1 VALSAAS
8 AERPSQPD
16 PSELWRSY
24 PLEQKPAT
32 VAKSPATATASKH
45 RNTQAPASSAAD
57 KGGGGPSSVLIAAIG
72 FAAALLVVAAMA
84 LLRRRRQP
92 AAAGPV
98 FPPAAPRAAPLAAAP
113 ATAQRPLEP
122 VPPPPMPAARNGQ
135 RAAAARKAMTCQIRW
150 NRRGRS
156 FYAVSV
162 DAKGIEHMLASSAR
176 LEEAEPAPPDETP
189 EARAALRH
197 LAKELRD
204 RGWRPLRAKG
214 IDFEERRWYA
224 RRFRWPTEE
233 ELAEAGHADAGE
245 VDEQVSGRSGGGR

>member
-1 VALSAAS
+1 
-8 AERPSQPD
+8 
-16 PSELWRSY
+16 
-24 PLEQKPAT
+24 
-32 VAKSPATATASKH
+32 
-45 RNTQAPASSAAD
+45 
-57 KGGGGPSSVLIAAIG
+57 
-72 FAAALLVVAAMA
+72 M
-84 LLRRRRQP
+84 P
-92 AAAGPV
+92 AA
-98 FPPAAPRAAPLAAAP
+98 R
-113 ATAQRPLEP
+113 
-122 VPPPPMPAARNGQ
+122 ARNGQ

-162 DAKGIEHMLASSAR
+162 DANGIEHMLASSAR
-176 LEEAEPAPPDETP
+176 LEEAGPAPPDETP

-204 RGWRPLRAKG
+204 RGWRPMRAKG

-245 VDEQVSGRSGGGR
+245 VGEQVSGRSGGGR